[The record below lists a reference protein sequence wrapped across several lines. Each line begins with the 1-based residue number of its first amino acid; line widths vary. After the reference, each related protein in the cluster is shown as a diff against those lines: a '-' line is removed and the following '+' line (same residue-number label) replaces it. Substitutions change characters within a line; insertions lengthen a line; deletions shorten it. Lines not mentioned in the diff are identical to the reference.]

1 MIRRPWLTPAVRGYS
16 RLGNYGLGWA
26 AAGALVGIVN
36 GSPRQVVG
44 LPAAVGVAFGA
55 NVLVKRVVRRSR
67 PAADGHLIAAPTSS
81 SFPSSHA
88 ATSGAGAIAI
98 GLSAPSL
105 VPALVIAA
113 LGMAATRV
121 YLGVHHVSDV
131 VGGLVLGGVTGGA
144 CALAVR

>member
-26 AAGALVGIVN
+26 AAGAVVGIAN
-36 GSPRQVVG
+36 GSPRQAIG

-67 PAADGHLIAAPTSS
+67 PAADGHLIAAPASS

-98 GLSAPSL
+98 GLSAPALLPTLL
-105 VPALVIAA
+105 VAA
-113 LGMAATRV
+113 VAMAATRV

-131 VGGLVLGGVTGGA
+131 VGGLVLGGLTGGA